1 MKDKNHTKQSDSI
14 SAAAEAGANRDRKI
28 FIGLVIIFF
37 LAIFIFNLL
46 TPFMSDD
53 FSYSKIVR
61 EANGF
66 FDLIRQERHHY
77 MTHGGR
83 SVVHFILRCFLSM
96 PRIVFKPANSLVF
109 MLLSLF
115 IYSLVEGKKKFD
127 WVIFLAI
134 QMGLWFFTV
143 DFRQTVLWETGSCNY
158 LWGSTIIYGY
168 MALVHARVKK
178 EVGGLLDD
186 GYTRA
191 GSEKSSKENHPKND
205 GTKSGHTVNESAGL
219 DWLPCVGFLLLGAA
233 AGWCNENTSGGGFL
247 YALICIWW
255 VWHRKKK
262 AGRKQR
268 ISLPLVCGAVG
279 NLFGLMMMVVS
290 PGNRTRS
297 GYETEVEL
305 HSGLYGLFS
314 RFQKITLHV
323 DRCFFTL
330 LSVFIVLT
338 VMLVLKTLLRR
349 ETDLSSGKGIRRET
363 WRQIIRPGVFLFIFF
378 ATCYALI
385 LTTETQARAFF
396 GAGLFLITGIAQL
409 IRSCLNTEMRRQ
421 YYNARLI
428 IYSTLA
434 ILSLHFVLMYF
445 DHGASLARI
454 YRDCRER
461 ENYIA
466 EQKANGVE
474 DVIVA
479 KVHPD
484 FYNEYSAIEEM
495 ELSEDPEHWTNA
507 EIEEYFD
514 VESVRAI
521 DYDDWAA
528 MTGR

>member
-1 MKDKNHTKQSDSI
+1 MKEKNNNKIPTG
-14 SAAAEAGANRDRKI
+14 AALVETGENRDRKI
-28 FIGLVIIFF
+28 FIGLIIVFF

-66 FDLIRQERHHY
+66 FDLIRQERQHY

-109 MLLSLF
+109 ILLSLF
-115 IYSLVEGKKKFD
+115 IYSLVEGKRKFD
-127 WVIFLAI
+127 WIIFLAI

-143 DFRQTVLWETGSCNY
+143 DFRQTILWETGACNY
-158 LWGSTIIYGY
+158 LWGSTIIFGY
-168 MALVHARVKK
+168 MALVHARVQK
-178 EVGGLLDD
+178 EVGGLLE
-186 GYTRA
+186 GGSA
-191 GSEKSSKENHPKND
+191 GSEKS
-205 GTKSGHTVNESAGL
+205 GF
-219 DWLPCVGFLLLGAA
+219 DWLPCIGFLLLGAA

-255 VWHRKKK
+255 IYHKKKK
-262 AGRKQR
+262 AGERQK
-268 ISLPLVCGAVG
+268 ISFPLVCGAIG
-279 NLFGLMMMVVS
+279 NMFGLMMMVVS

-305 HSGLYGLFS
+305 HSGLYGMFS

-323 DRCFFTL
+323 DKCFFTL
-330 LSVFIVLT
+330 LAAFIVLMVLLT
-338 VMLVLKTLLRR
+338 LKTVLRN
-349 ETDLSSGKGIRRET
+349 ESEFSSQKALRRET
-363 WRQIIRPGVFLFIFF
+363 WRQIIRPVMFLFLFF

-409 IRSCLNTEMRRQ
+409 IRSCLNTEMKRQ

-428 IYSTLA
+428 IYSALA
-434 ILSLHFVLMYF
+434 ILTLHFVLTYL
-445 DHGASLARI
+445 DHGANLARI
-454 YRDCRER
+454 WRDCRER

-466 EQKANGVE
+466 EQKANGVDE
-474 DVIVA
+474 VVVA

-484 FYNEYSAIEEM
+484 FYNTYSAIEEM
-495 ELSEDPEHWTNA
+495 ELSEDPEYWTNA
-507 EIEEYFD
+507 AIEEYYE
-514 VESVRAI
+514 VESVSAI
-521 DYDDWAA
+521 DYDAWAEMA
-528 MTGR
+528 GR